1 MIHSSFSKNQ
11 TVDQIIR
18 ESVKDV
24 RLNVQKQRREW
35 VRKMLDYYGGNYT
48 SQYIEGYFDSD
59 SFREIPTYNANFTR
73 RFINKIEYARK
84 YRFQLCPE
92 NAEFKGYCT
101 EKILHAFAS
110 GCIPIYWGDDTVI
123 KDFNEKAF
131 INANSKTIEQVISE
145 VM

>member
-11 TVDQIIR
+11 TVDQIIK
-18 ESVKDV
+18 ESVKDT

-73 RFINKIEYARK
+73 RFINNLCC
-84 YRFQLCPE
+84 YRSHKPCHSF
-92 NAEFKGYCT
+92 NM
-101 EKILHAFAS
+101 LHSSIFLF
-110 GCIPIYWGDDTVI
+110 C
-123 KDFNEKAF
+123 
-131 INANSKTIEQVISE
+131 
-145 VM
+145 